1 MKRIVVIGGGVSG
14 LATAFLLQQ
23 RASDMT
29 DGLDVTVLEAD
40 ERPGGKLRSE
50 AKDGFVVEWGPNG
63 YLDREPRMRDLVAA
77 LRLEP
82 KLLPSNDSASRRYI
96 YRAGAL
102 RKAPEKPP
110 EILTGDFLPLSAKLR
125 MLCEPC
131 GPMPPEDTDD
141 ESVASFAR
149 RRVGRVAADVLISS
163 LVLGI
168 YGGDAEHLSLK
179 SAFPRMWQMEHDHG
193 SLIAA
198 AIAMK
203 KVKSATG
210 GPSGKLTS
218 FRGGVGDLIDALVAR
233 VGTSLVCGAPA
244 EAVTRDGDGFVVR
257 AGGRDWPADAV
268 ILTAPANVTSNL
280 LAPLAEASADALGRI
295 PVASI
300 TVVALGWP
308 REAIS
313 HDLRGFGFLA
323 PRSQG
328 LRIIGSLW
336 SSSIFDSRA
345 PDGNVLI
352 QSMIGGASDP
362 GAVRMSDDELL
373 QAVAKD
379 LSPLIG
385 IRSAPTLW
393 RVIRHERGIPQYD
406 VGHGERV
413 ARATE
418 AEVALPGLYLS
429 GNSLR
434 GIAMIDCVRNAY
446 DLVDRVV
453 GDLGSGR
460 VGKV

>member
-1 MKRIVVIGGGVSG
+1 MKRVVVIGGGVSG
-14 LATAFLLQQ
+14 LATAFLLQR
-23 RASDMT
+23 RAADLPG
-29 DGLDVTVLEAD
+29 DLGVTVLEAD
-40 ERPGGKLRSE
+40 ARPGGKLRTES
-50 AKDGFVVEWGPNG
+50 ADGFVVEWGPNG
-63 YLDREPRMRDLVAA
+63 FLDREPRMRELVASLGLA
-77 LRLEP
+77 TR
-82 KLLPSNDSASRRYI
+82 LLPSNDSASRRYI

-110 EILTGDFLPLSAKLR
+110 EIFTGDFLPLSAKLR
-125 MLCEPC
+125 MLCEPL
-131 GPMPPEDTDD
+131 GPLPPEDDED

-168 YGGDAEHLSLK
+168 YGGDAERLSLK
-179 SAFPRMWQMEHDHG
+179 SAFPRMWQMERDHG
-193 SLIAA
+193 SLVAA

-218 FRGGVGDLIDALVAR
+218 FRGGVGDLIDALAR
-233 VGTSLVCGAPA
+233 HLGSSLVCGAPA
-244 EAVTRDGDGFVVR
+244 EAILRDGGTFRVR

-268 ILTAPANVTSNL
+268 IVGAPADATASL
-280 LAPLAEASADALGRI
+280 IRPLCEPSADALSRI

-300 TVVALGWP
+300 TVVALGWE
-308 REAIS
+308 RSAIA

-345 PDGNVLI
+345 PDGHVLI
-352 QSMIGGASDP
+352 QTMIGGASDP
-362 GAVRMSDDELL
+362 DAVRMTDDQVL
-373 QAVAKD
+373 QAVARD
-379 LSPLIG
+379 LGPLIG
-385 IRSAPTLW
+385 IRAAPVLA

-413 ARATE
+413 ARA
-418 AEVALPGLYLS
+418 AEVERAQPGLYLS

-434 GIAMIDCVRNAY
+434 GVAMIDCVRNAY
-446 DLVDRVV
+446 DLADRVM
-453 GDLGSGR
+453 GELASGSSR
-460 VGKV
+460 KV